1 MPVYD
6 CTFKYLDVYFYIFIM
21 WTNIE
26 LQLKFELSQQKF
38 ICEHRSDEKFVTST
52 FQVLDLT

>member
-21 WTNIE
+21 WINIE

-52 FQVLDLT
+52 FQV